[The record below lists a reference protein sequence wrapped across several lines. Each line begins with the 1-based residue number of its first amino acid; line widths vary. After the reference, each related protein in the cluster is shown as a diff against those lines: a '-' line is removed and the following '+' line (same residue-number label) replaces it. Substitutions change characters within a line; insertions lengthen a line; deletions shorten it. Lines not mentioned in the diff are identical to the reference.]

1 MESTFDDLI
10 RQAKQ
15 ENSVSA
21 YLRLYQAYKSN
32 QKFYSAQQ
40 TLERALEKL
49 KYPEIS
55 PPNSDFSTRL
65 LEILSSHEDFKKI
78 SLKPS
83 KELYPIYSLLGDTLL
98 LLKKPEE
105 AISWLYNAELLYT
118 PEVELNQKLYLNVV
132 LCGLLEGFITIMIR
146 FLYKKDYEKTLNW
159 KNNTEWLLSYIKSID
174 EYKFVSEKMNLMIA
188 NYYFIVFTWYGK
200 SEDFEQCEVHC
211 KGSQNLE
218 VQFVLTYYKD
228 KKVAKELVKSLIL
241 QNPGISQYWTWL
253 AFVETEYKRKINA
266 VNRALQLDKSNW
278 SAWVALGLFQASRG
292 DFISSSKTWKI
303 SHHFNHTD
311 SKLWILSSFLYHEA
325 NSLPK
330 SLESFKLACDMDPSI
345 WLTIDSYLSLS

>member
-21 YLRLYQAYKSN
+21 YLRLYQAYKSS

-49 KYPEIS
+49 KYPEA
-55 PPNSDFSTRL
+55 PLTNSDFSTRL
-65 LEILSSHEDFKKI
+65 LEILTTHEEFKKI
-78 SLKPS
+78 PLKPS

-105 AISWLYNAELLYT
+105 AVSWLYNAQLLYT
-118 PEVELNQKLYLNVV
+118 PDSELNQKLYLNVL
-132 LCGLLEGFITIMIR
+132 LCGLLESFISIMIR
-146 FLYKKDYEKTLNW
+146 FLYLKDYQKTQDW
-159 KNNTEWLLSYIKSID
+159 KTYAEWLISYIKSTT
-174 EYKFVSEKMNLMIA
+174 EYKFVSEKLNLMIA
-188 NYYFIVFTWYGK
+188 NYYFIIFTWHEK
-200 SEDFEQCEVHC
+200 PEDFEQCEVHC
-211 KGSQNLE
+211 KGSPNLE

-228 KKVAKELVKSLIL
+228 KTVAKGLVKALIM

-325 NSLPK
+325 NSLKK

-345 WLTIDSYLSLS
+345 WLTIESYLSLS